1 MPAMPVLKWVRWLGA
16 RAEDIAALMMAAMFL
31 TFLYQIAMRYV
42 FNAPAAWAE
51 EICVMTWLWVVLWGT
66 ALVTREADTIRIDLL
81 RNALSPVV
89 RRRVDAV
96 CGLIL
101 VVIFAIGLP
110 GAWSYVSFMKIEG
123 TAALGWRFNLVFSVY
138 LLFAVAVIV
147 RQAWT
152 VVELFRSP
160 RPMAAG

>member
-1 MPAMPVLKWVRWLGA
+1 MLTAARWLA
-16 RAEDIAALMMAAMFL
+16 RRAEDIAALMMTAMFL

-51 EICVMTWLWVVLWGT
+51 EICVMAWLWVVLWGT
-66 ALVTREADTIRIDLL
+66 ALVTREPDTIRIDLL
-81 RNALSPVV
+81 RNALSPQG
-89 RRRVDAV
+89 RRVVDAV
-96 CGLIL
+96 CGLAL
-101 VVIFAIGLP
+101 ALIFGLGLP
-110 GAWSYVSFMKIEG
+110 GAWAYISFMKIEG

-152 VVELFRSP
+152 VVEVLRPP
-160 RPMAAG
+160 RPAEA

>member
-1 MPAMPVLKWVRWLGA
+1 MRALAWTRWLA
-16 RAEDIAALMMAAMFL
+16 QRAEDIAALMMTAMFL

-51 EICVMTWLWVVLWGT
+51 EICVMAWLWVVLWGT
-66 ALVTREADTIRIDLL
+66 ALVTREPDTIRIDLL
-81 RNALSPVV
+81 RNALSPKL

-96 CGLIL
+96 CGLAL
-101 VVIFAIGLP
+101 AVIFGLGLP
-110 GAWSYVSFMKIEG
+110 GAWSYISFMKIEG

-152 VVELFRSP
+152 VVDVW
-160 RPMAAG
+160 RPAGRAAG